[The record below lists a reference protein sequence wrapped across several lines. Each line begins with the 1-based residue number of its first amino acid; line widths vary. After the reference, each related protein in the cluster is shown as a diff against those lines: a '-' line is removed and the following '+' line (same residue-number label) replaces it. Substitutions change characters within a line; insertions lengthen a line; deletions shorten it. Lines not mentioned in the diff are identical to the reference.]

1 MIEYLIEID
10 FKIFEFINGLKLPLF
25 LDIILTYWR
34 NSYVWGPLYVFII
47 SFAIFNF
54 RKKAVWFLMFST
66 LTVGTTDF
74 VSSNLIKK
82 NVERLRPCN
91 TEQLQ
96 VINRV
101 KCSTGYS
108 FTSSHATNHFGMATF
123 WILTLSFI
131 ERRYKILLGVWA
143 GLIAFC
149 QVYVGVHF
157 PSDVI
162 AGSIL
167 GFSIGYLFYKLYFK
181 FYSLN

>member
-1 MIEYLIEID
+1 MIEYLTELD
-10 FKIFEFINGLKLPLF
+10 YRVFEFINGLKLPSF
-25 LDIILTYWR
+25 LEVILTYWR
-34 NSYVWGPLYVFII
+34 NSYLWGPLYVFIV

-54 RKKAVWFLMFST
+54 RKKAIWFLVFSI

-82 NVERLRPCN
+82 SVERLRPCN
-91 TEQLQ
+91 TEHLQ

-123 WILTLSFI
+123 WVLTLSFI
-131 ERRYKILLGVWA
+131 DRRFKISLVLWA
-143 GLIAFC
+143 ALISFS

-162 AGSIL
+162 AGSLL
-167 GFSIGYLFYKLYFK
+167 GVGIGYFFHKLFLR
-181 FYSLN
+181 FYAIN